1 MKTTSLPISEF
12 YTPDSYRLQGSV
24 VYLMV
29 RNKSIYQRLA
39 DARLA
44 DLGITASQM
53 SVLMMVAHTEGAT
66 ISSISHLLGSN
77 AAATVRMIHKLE
89 SMDLIKK
96 MPSKK
101 DGRVIHLSLTLAG
114 KKLAKLIPFRLCGLL
129 NQSLAGFSPKE
140 FEQFKDFLS
149 RIEKNNLTS
158 LQEAF

>member
-1 MKTTSLPISEF
+1 MKITPQPTTKF
-12 YTPDSYRLQGSV
+12 YTPDSYRLEGSV

-39 DARLA
+39 DAKLV

-53 SVLMMVAHTEGAT
+53 SVLMMVAHTEDAT
-66 ISSISHLLGSN
+66 ISSISNLLGNN

-89 SMDLIKK
+89 SMDFIKK
-96 MPSKK
+96 MPSQK

-114 KKLAKLIPFRLCGLL
+114 KKLVKLIPFRLCDLL

-140 FEQFKDFLS
+140 FEQLKDFML
-149 RIEKNNLTS
+149 RIEKNNLAS
-158 LQEAF
+158 LDQAP

>member
-1 MKTTSLPISEF
+1 MKIPPHPTSTFSP
-12 YTPDSYRLQGSV
+12 PDSYRLEGSV

-39 DARLA
+39 DAKLV

-53 SVLMMVAHTEGAT
+53 SVLMMVAHTEDAT
-66 ISSISHLLGSN
+66 ISSISHLLGNN

-89 SMDLIKK
+89 SMDFIKK
-96 MPSKK
+96 MPSQK

-114 KKLAKLIPFRLCGLL
+114 KKLVKLIPFRLCDLL

-140 FEQFKDFLS
+140 FEQLKDFML
-149 RIEKNNLTS
+149 RIEKNNLAS
-158 LQEAF
+158 LDQAP